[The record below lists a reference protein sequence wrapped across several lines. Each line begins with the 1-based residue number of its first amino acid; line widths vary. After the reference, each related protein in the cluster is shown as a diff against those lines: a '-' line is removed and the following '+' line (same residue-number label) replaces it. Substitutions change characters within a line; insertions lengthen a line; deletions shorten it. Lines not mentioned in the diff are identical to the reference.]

1 MICFILSLP
10 ISNRGRND
18 IPFRS
23 WRWSIL
29 RPPWSFLAAWSRQ
42 VLHGSQTLAHADGEQ
57 YQYSLCFVK
66 MKDLYIVYIYIYK
79 PISIWGLSF
88 GMIIMHR
95 SHPYEPYEPICG
107 PPLWCSKE
115 WWPGFC
121 QLSLGQELEHMIGV
135 CILGKEDLCWVVP
148 LPGLLY
154 VFFIIFLGAGILT

>member
-66 MKDLYIVYIYIYK
+66 MKDLYIVYIYINPFQYGVCHLGWLLCIGAIRMNHMNPFAARLCDAQK
-79 PISIWGLSF
+79 NDDQVSVSYPWAKSWNIWLEFASLARRIYVGLS
-88 GMIIMHR
+88 
-95 SHPYEPYEPICG
+95 PYQDYYMY
-107 PPLWCSKE
+107 
-115 WWPGFC
+115 F
-121 QLSLGQELEHMIGV
+121 
-135 CILGKEDLCWVVP
+135 
-148 LPGLLY
+148 LL
-154 VFFIIFLGAGILT
+154 FF